1 MRICWGIGVKMS
13 IDLAQAV
20 NLLSAVGT
28 SVAAILI
35 YLQIKSDRAW
45 ARLETSHN
53 ILNDFVSGK
62 LEDTMELLE
71 QKLGWDILHDSRTYD
86 EVIRDLDQTGIDE
99 IDRLLRRL
107 FRRFEAICIS
117 MEHRI
122 VNEETCREYI
132 FSLLLTL
139 FRSSRQFIE
148 KERLRR
154 KEPRIFQFVEK
165 YATKWQ
171 QLDRTRL

>member
-1 MRICWGIGVKMS
+1 MT
-13 IDLAQAV
+13 IDFAQAV
-20 NLLSAVGT
+20 NLLSAAAT

-35 YLQIKSDRAW
+35 YMQIRSDRAW

-53 ILNDFVSGK
+53 ILNEFVSGK
-62 LEDTMELLE
+62 LEDTLELLE

-86 EVIRDLDQTGIDE
+86 EVTRDIDPANIDE
-99 IDRLLRRL
+99 LDRLLRRV

-117 MEHRI
+117 MDHRI
-122 VNEETCREYI
+122 VNESTCREYI

-139 FRSSRQFIE
+139 YASSKQFIE

-154 KEPRIFQFVEK
+154 NEPKIFQFVEK

-171 QLDRTRL
+171 RLDRTRAELPR